1 MFMHYHLLELV
12 EGREKMP
19 ENADARGSWIKRLF
33 DTYMLLVQAVGGRQ
47 LDHIKELLGD
57 PECGPKAWK
66 KLQDIH
72 SPTHATGIVLLARRL
87 RDIKFVD
94 GEPMQPVLDEMRDIF
109 SKLQAGGLVYP
120 ELVQCMEIVIGL
132 PESWSALAINLN
144 SQQSQWS
151 LEYIR
156 ARISEEDLR
165 RQSVDRSGDAA
176 GYGVG
181 GGRSGFKKKWKGKKN
196 DNSQEESTGGQDR
209 SQGDVCFYCKKRG
222 HRWRKCYQWPK
233 DWTPPSW
240 TNQQGG
246 KRSGGVM
253 GAGGEE
259 DEEEKGGKVGERRP
273 GFFFF
278 VNEGA
283 ADPAMAAKVLLHPLS
298 HWVIDSGI
306 YRRGDE
312 PSAISGSLGLRP
324 ELMAKW
330 SGTRAV

>member
-165 RQSVDRSGDAA
+165 RQSVDRSGMLLVMELEEGGVVLRRSGRARRMTTLRRRVLEVKTGAKEMYASIARSAVIA
-176 GYGVG
+176 GESAINGLRTGPHLHGPISKEAKGVG
-181 GGRSGFKKKWKGKKN
+181 SYGSWWRGG
-196 DNSQEESTGGQDR
+196 
-209 SQGDVCFYCKKRG
+209 
-222 HRWRKCYQWPK
+222 
-233 DWTPPSW
+233 
-240 TNQQGG
+240 
-246 KRSGGVM
+246 
-253 GAGGEE
+253 
-259 DEEEKGGKVGERRP
+259 
-273 GFFFF
+273 
-278 VNEGA
+278 
-283 ADPAMAAKVLLHPLS
+283 
-298 HWVIDSGI
+298 
-306 YRRGDE
+306 
-312 PSAISGSLGLRP
+312 
-324 ELMAKW
+324 
-330 SGTRAV
+330 